1 MILHVVQISS
11 CGYAKV
17 WLILHA
23 CCKLSATDK
32 LDIKRLD
39 QNTIVQ
45 KTSRVPL
52 VDLHSS

>member
-17 WLILHA
+17 WLILHV

-52 VDLHSS
+52 VRSS